1 MVLLSS
7 CAFNPRM
14 EQPMSFSSLWKWIG
28 GPSRPARK
36 PAGRRP
42 AVEALEDRAV
52 PTTLVAL
59 TNRRELLTFDSA
71 QPTAVLST
79 VAVRGVPTTET
90 LLGIDTRPSTGQLYA
105 TSDRALYTLDT
116 TTGRATLIATYATA
130 RPGLVATGLD
140 FNPVVDRLR
149 VTTTSGKNLRVNPDT
164 GAVTVD
170 TALAYATGDP
180 NAGQKPAI
188 VGSAYTNPDND
199 TLTSTALFGI
209 DFQRNALVSQANP
222 NNGQLTTVGAL
233 GVDVSAFVGFDIA
246 SGAATGFAAMST
258 AAAPKVPH
266 LYTINLATGAATD
279 AGLIGAGNKAVIG
292 LAAVLPA
299 QPVYAVTNTNQLVTF
314 NAAAPEIITSSRAIT
329 GLSAGENLTG
339 IDFRPSTG
347 ELYGTSSL
355 NRVYVINT
363 VTGAA
368 TRVNGAV
375 FSGDQFGVD
384 FNPVADALR
393 IVSDTEQNLRITS
406 GGRGTVN
413 SDTALIYALADANF
427 GDNPNVVGAAYD
439 NNFPGATTTT
449 LFGIDTFNNT
459 LVRIGDVAGTPSSPN
474 TGELHTIGA
483 TGLGVDPDAADFVG
497 FDISSGGTAYSA
509 MRLTGQTVSRFFTI
523 NLTTGVAA
531 AVQGTAAVGDGV
543 ASNEGIIGS
552 LKGGSPTIVGI
563 AVAPPLVHF
572 QTVTPSFRENVGN
585 ARLVVTRS
593 GDTTATAVVGYT
605 LIPETAKA
613 PDDFTAMPGTVTF
626 DPGETFASF
635 EVPIINDTADEPNE
649 TFAAAL
655 TKTAADTFTIDP
667 ALAQAIVTI
676 IDND

>member
-1 MVLLSS
+1 MVLLSP

-14 EQPMSFSSLWKWIG
+14 EQPMSFSSLWNWIG

-42 AVEALEDRAV
+42 RVEALEDRAV
-52 PTTLVAL
+52 PATLIGL
-59 TNRRELLTFDSA
+59 TNQNQLLTFDSA
-71 QPTAVLST
+71 APSAILST
-79 VAVRGVPTTET
+79 VTVRGVPRTER

-105 TSDRALYTLDT
+105 TSDRSLYTIDT
-116 TTGRATLIATYATA
+116 TTGRATRIAVYSTA

-149 VTTTSGKNLRVNPDT
+149 ITTTTGRNLRVNPDN

-170 TALAYATGDP
+170 AALAYATGDT
-180 NAGQKPAI
+180 NVGKKPAV

-199 TLTSTALFGI
+199 PATTTALFGI
-209 DFQRNALVSQANP
+209 DFQQNVLVSQASP
-222 NNGQLTTVGAL
+222 NDGQLTTVGAL
-233 GVDVSAFVGFDIA
+233 GVDISAIVGFDVA
-246 SGAATGFAAMST
+246 SGTAFASLST
-258 AAAPKVPH
+258 AAAPRVPH
-266 LYTINLATGAATD
+266 LYTINLTTGAATD
-279 AGLIGAGNKAVIG
+279 AGVIGAGNRVVIG
-292 LAAVLPA
+292 LTAALPA

-329 GLSAGENLTG
+329 GLSTGESITG

-347 ELYGTSSL
+347 ELYGTSTL

-375 FSGDQFGVD
+375 FAGDQFGVD
-384 FNPVADALR
+384 FNPAADALR
-393 IVSDTEQNLRITS
+393 IVSDSEQNLRITN

-413 SDTALIYALADANF
+413 SDTAPAYVAGDTNV
-427 GDNPNVVGAAYD
+427 GDNPNVVGVAYT

-449 LFGIDTFNNT
+449 LFGIDTLNNV
-459 LVRIGDVAGTPSSPN
+459 LVRIGGVDGTPSPN
-474 TGELHTIGA
+474 TGELTTIG
-483 TGLGVDPDAADFVG
+483 TGLGVDPDATDFVG
-497 FDISSGGTAYSA
+497 FDVSSGGTAYSA

-523 NLTTGVAA
+523 NLTTGAA
-531 AVQGTAAVGDGV
+531 TAVQGTGAVADGV

-572 QTVTPSFRENVGN
+572 QTVAPSVREGPSVS
-585 ARLVVTRS
+585 ARLVVLRS
-593 GDTTATAVVGYT
+593 GDTTATSTVNFG
-605 LIPETAKA
+605 LIPETAKT
-613 PDDFTAMPGTVTF
+613 PDDFTTPATLTLTF
-626 DPGETFASF
+626 DPGETFATF
-635 EVPIINDTADEPNE
+635 EVPIINDTSDEPTE
-649 TFAAAL
+649 TFAAVL
-655 TKTAADTFTIDP
+655 TKAPLETFTVDP
-667 ALAQAIVTI
+667 ALAQAIVSI